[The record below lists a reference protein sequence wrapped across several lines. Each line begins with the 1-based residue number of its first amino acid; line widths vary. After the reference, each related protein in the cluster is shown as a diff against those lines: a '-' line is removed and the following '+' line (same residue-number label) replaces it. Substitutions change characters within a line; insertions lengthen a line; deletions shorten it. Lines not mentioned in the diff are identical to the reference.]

1 MVSELRS
8 CFITTGCPLWSSRD
22 LVKSYPEMQ
31 HTCSSL
37 AVIGGCTQRHGLSLL
52 GWSKMELSAGSVHS
66 VWWWPGLKLVWL
78 SGDTSDL
85 GLEDLQ
91 RCLPIP
97 TILRFSEWNN
107 KSVFQ
112 HFLIW
117 IPTNFPISCSF
128 RSFLHIT
135 DFIASVNWLCL
146 VSIHLPFKLH
156 PYAKVCRLQNK
167 NPSSSLPFP
176 TLRSTCHNPFLKP
189 LLMSP
194 TSLQA
199 WAQRKNIK
207 SRSSFFLN
215 EDSMPSSYR
224 SCWQVTLRW
233 ELLSFL

>member
-1 MVSELRS
+1 MDLVCLAGARRS
-8 CFITTGCPLWSSRD
+8 CQLALYTLSDGD
-22 LVKSYPEMQ
+22 L
-31 HTCSSL
+31 
-37 AVIGGCTQRHGLSLL
+37 GLSLFDSL
-52 GWSKMELSAGSVHS
+52 VIPQTLDLRISKDAFQSQLFCDSVNGTTKAS
-66 VWWWPGLKLVWL
+66 SNTSWFESLQIFQLV
-78 SGDTSDL
+78 G
-85 GLEDLQ
+85 
-91 RCLPIP
+91 
-97 TILRFSEWNN
+97 
-107 KSVFQ
+107 
-112 HFLIW
+112 
-117 IPTNFPISCSF
+117 SF

-167 NPSSSLPFP
+167 NPFSSLPFP